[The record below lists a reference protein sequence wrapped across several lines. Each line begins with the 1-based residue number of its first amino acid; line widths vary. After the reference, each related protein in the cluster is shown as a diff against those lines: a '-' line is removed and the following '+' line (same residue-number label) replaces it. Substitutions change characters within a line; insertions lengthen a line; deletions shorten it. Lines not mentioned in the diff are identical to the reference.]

1 MPRYKQTARWAGED
15 SGATPR
21 WQPSQ
26 RASFE
31 SDVARF
37 LEHTDDS
44 DTESH
49 PQLNGGGSF
58 DSDTAE
64 SLDQLDDSDIESHP
78 DGARDLGKKASLTLP
93 ESRLHGRHW
102 HPLFHRPLPISH
114 ILSSNK
120 WKQST
125 DSAVLKTEENP
136 KEDKHKDEK
145 PKEKP
150 KEENPKEENPK
161 EENPK
166 EENPK
171 EENPKEENPKEEN
184 PKEKP
189 SFANHQKHKT
199 LSDLRFSLESRIASA
214 EAGLERL
221 GTDSSGNDG
230 HFFLHFPLEVLHIAG
245 LATFCVWVLR
255 RLADLESRITAEA
268 A

>member
-31 SDVARF
+31 SD
-37 LEHTDDS
+37 
-44 DTESH
+44 
-49 PQLNGGGSF
+49 
-58 DSDTAE
+58 
-64 SLDQLDDSDIESHP
+64 
-78 DGARDLGKKASLTLP
+78 
-93 ESRLHGRHW
+93 
-102 HPLFHRPLPISH
+102 
-114 ILSSNK
+114 
-120 WKQST
+120 
-125 DSAVLKTEENP
+125 TEEKT

-145 PKEKP
+145 PKE
-150 KEENPKEENPK
+150 
-161 EENPK
+161 
-166 EENPK
+166 
-171 EENPKEENPKEEN
+171 
-184 PKEKP
+184 EKP

-199 LSDLRFSLESRIASA
+199 LSNLRFSLEVLQIVGLAAFCLWVLRCLAVLESRIASA

-230 HFFLHFPLEVLHIAG
+230 HFFLHFPLEVLHIAAS
-245 LATFCVWVLR
+245 ATFCVWVLR